1 MNWSFLPHHLPHHFP
16 HSLPHAISPGIVPL
30 FALVLTLGAYLFG
43 VEVQKRLRNP
53 LANPVLIAIVIIGV
67 TLRLLHLS
75 YQDYF
80 TGAQFIHFLLGP
92 ATVALA
98 IPMVRALEHMR
109 RGFWPMISALLA
121 GCIVGIVTG
130 YGLVRLFGGDQMV
143 ALSMA
148 PKSLTTPIAI
158 AVSSAIGG
166 IPSLSAVLA
175 ILGGILV
182 AVAIDPVLHWINID
196 EPAAR
201 GLAAGTAG
209 SGIGASRVI
218 PQHTLSAAF
227 AGVAI
232 GANGILTA
240 VLAPILV
247 PLLKH
252 W

>member
-1 MNWSFLPHHLPHHFP
+1 MNWQDLSRP
-16 HSLPHAISPGIVPL
+16 VPL
-30 FALVLTLGAYLFG
+30 AARAGLPLLAITLTLGAYLVG
-43 VEVQKRLRNP
+43 VEIQKRVRNP

-80 TGAQFIHFLLGP
+80 SGAQFIHLLLGP

-109 RGFWPMISALLA
+109 RGFWPMLSALFA
-121 GCIVGIVTG
+121 GSLIGILSG
-130 YGLVRLFGGDQMV
+130 YGLVRLLGGSQTV

-158 AVSSAIGG
+158 AVSTSIGG

-182 AVAIDPVLHWINID
+182 AISIDPLLRWLSID
-196 EPAAR
+196 EPSAK

-240 VLAPILV
+240 LLAPLIG
-247 PLLKH
+247 PILKH

>member
-1 MNWSFLPHHLPHHFP
+1 MNGITLLHPL
-16 HSLPHAISPGIVPL
+16 SPGILPL
-30 FALVLTLGAYLFG
+30 FAIVLTLGAYLLG
-43 VEVQKRLRNP
+43 VEIQKRLRTP

-109 RGFWPMISALLA
+109 RGFWPMIFALLA
-121 GCIVGIVTG
+121 GSLVGIVSG
-130 YGLVRLFGGDQMV
+130 YGLVRLLGGSQTL

-158 AVSSAIGG
+158 AVSATIGG
-166 IPSLSAVLA
+166 IPSLSAVFA

-182 AVAIDPVLHWINID
+182 AMAIDPILHWFRID
-196 EPAAR
+196 EPSAK
-201 GLAAGTAG
+201 GLAAGTSG

-240 VLAPILV
+240 VLAPVLV

>member
-1 MNWSFLPHHLPHHFP
+1 MIQVPIPYVL
-16 HSLPHAISPGIVPL
+16 SPGIVPL
-30 FALVLTLGAYLFG
+30 FAIVLTLGAYLLG
-43 VEVQKRLRNP
+43 VEIEKRLRNP

-67 TLRLLHLS
+67 SLRLLHLS

-109 RGFWPMISALLA
+109 RGFWSMMSALLA
-121 GCIVGIVTG
+121 GSLIGLISG
-130 YGLVRLFGGDQMV
+130 YAIVRLLGGSQQV

-158 AVSSAIGG
+158 AVSASIGG

-182 AVAIDPVLHWINID
+182 AVSIDPVLHWLKIA
-196 EPAAR
+196 EPSAK

-247 PLLKH
+247 PFLKH

>member
-1 MNWSFLPHHLPHHFP
+1 MNWTTLPHTL
-16 HSLPHAISPGIVPL
+16 SSGIVPL
-30 FALVLTLGAYLFG
+30 FAIVLTLGAYLFG
-43 VEVQKRLRNP
+43 VELQKRLRSP

-67 TLRLLHLS
+67 TLRLLRLS

-109 RGFWPMISALLA
+109 PMISALFA
-121 GCIVGIVTG
+121 GSLIGILSG
-130 YGLVRLFGGDQMV
+130 YGLVRLLGGSQAV

-158 AVSSAIGG
+158 AVSASIGG

-175 ILGGILV
+175 IVGGILV
-182 AVAIDPVLHWINID
+182 AVSIDPILDWLTIRD
-196 EPAAR
+196 PSAR

-209 SGIGASRVI
+209 SGLGASRVI

-240 VLAPILV
+240 LLAPLV
-247 PLLKH
+247 TPLLKH

>member
-1 MNWSFLPHHLPHHFP
+1 MNWMHVP
-16 HSLPHAISPGIVPL
+16 HSLSPAIVPL
-30 FALVLTLGAYLFG
+30 FCIVLTLGAYLLG
-43 VEVQKRLRNP
+43 IEIQKRLRSP
-53 LANPVLIAIVIIGV
+53 LANPVLIAIVVIGAA
-67 TLRLLHLS
+67 LRVLHLS

-109 RGFWPMISALLA
+109 RGFWPMFAALL
-121 GCIVGIVTG
+121 VGSLF
-130 YGLVRLFGGDQMV
+130 GLVSGYALVRVLGGSQLV

-158 AVSSAIGG
+158 AVSTSIGG
-166 IPSLSAVLA
+166 NPSLSTVFA

-182 AVAIDPVLHWINID
+182 ASTIDPVLTWMKVR

-209 SGIGASRVI
+209 SGIGASQVI
-218 PQHTLSAAF
+218 PQHTVSAAF

-232 GANGILTA
+232 GANGILTSI
-240 VLAPILV
+240 LAPVLT

>member
-1 MNWSFLPHHLPHHFP
+1 MNPIVLPRTL
-16 HSLPHAISPGIVPL
+16 SPGIVPL
-30 FALVLTLGAYLFG
+30 FAIVLTLGAYLFG

-53 LANPVLIAIVIIGV
+53 LANPVLIGIVLVGI
-67 TLRLLHLS
+67 TLRVLHLS

-109 RGFWPMISALLA
+109 RGFWPMLSALVA
-121 GCIVGIVTG
+121 GSLVGLLSG
-130 YGLVRLFGGDQMV
+130 YGLVRLLGGSQAI

-148 PKSLTTPIAI
+148 PKSLTTPVAL
-158 AVSSAIGG
+158 AVSIAIGG
-166 IPSLSAVLA
+166 IPSLSVAFA

-182 AVAIDPVLHWINID
+182 AVFIDPLLHWLNIN
-196 EPAAR
+196 EPSAR

-232 GANGILTA
+232 GANSILTA
-240 VLAPILV
+240 ILAPIV
-247 PLLKH
+247 IPLLKH

>member
-1 MNWSFLPHHLPHHFP
+1 MIWTT
-16 HSLPHAISPGIVPL
+16 HALSPSIVTL
-30 FALVLTLGAYLFG
+30 FAITLTLGAYLVG
-43 VEVQKRLRNP
+43 VEIQKRVRNP

-109 RGFWPMISALLA
+109 RGFFPMMTALLA
-121 GCIVGIVTG
+121 GSLIGILSG
-130 YGLVRLFGGDQMV
+130 YSLVRLLGGSQTV

-158 AVSSAIGG
+158 AVSTSIGG

-182 AVAIDPVLHWINID
+182 AISIDPVLRWLKID
-196 EPAAR
+196 EPSAK

-240 VLAPILV
+240 ILAPLLV

>member
-1 MNWSFLPHHLPHHFP
+1 MNWMTLPHTL
-16 HSLPHAISPGIVPL
+16 SPGIVQL
-30 FALVLTLGAYLFG
+30 FAIVLTLGSYLLG
-43 VEVQKRLRNP
+43 VELQERLRNP

-121 GCIVGIVTG
+121 GSLIGLISGYGIV
-130 YGLVRLFGGDQMV
+130 RLLGGSQVV

-158 AVSSAIGG
+158 AVSSSMGG

-182 AVAIDPVLHWINID
+182 AISIDPVLDWLKIN
-196 EPAAR
+196 EPSAR

>member
-1 MNWSFLPHHLPHHFP
+1 MIALPPSIL
-16 HSLPHAISPGIVPL
+16 PL
-30 FALVLTLGAYLFG
+30 FAIVLTLGTYLLG
-43 VEVQKRLRNP
+43 VEAQKRLRNNP
-53 LANPVLIAIVIIGV
+53 FANPVLIAIVLIGT
-67 TLRLLHLS
+67 TLHLLHLS
-75 YQDYF
+75 YKDYF
-80 TGAQFIHFLLGP
+80 TGAQLIHFLLGP

-98 IPMVRALEHMR
+98 IPMVRALEHIR
-109 RGFWPMISALLA
+109 RGLWPMLFALLA
-121 GCIVGIVTG
+121 GSLTG
-130 YGLVRLFGGDQMV
+130 LLSGYAIVRLLGGSQAI

-166 IPSLSAVLA
+166 LPSLSAVLA

-182 AVAIDPVLHWINID
+182 AISIDPILHLLHIT
-196 EPAAR
+196 EPSAR

-227 AGVAI
+227 AGIAI

-240 VLAPILV
+240 ILAPIVL

>member
-1 MNWSFLPHHLPHHFP
+1 MIWLT
-16 HSLPHAISPGIVPL
+16 HALSPATVTL
-30 FALVLTLGAYLFG
+30 FAITLTLGAYLLG

-53 LANPVLIAIVIIGV
+53 LANPVLLAIVIIGV

-121 GCIVGIVTG
+121 GSLIGILSG
-130 YGLVRLFGGDQMV
+130 YGLVRLLGGSQAV

-158 AVSSAIGG
+158 AVSSTIGG

-175 ILGGILV
+175 ILGGVLV
-182 AVAIDPVLHWINID
+182 AVSIDPVLRWLNID
-196 EPAAR
+196 EPSAK

-209 SGIGASRVI
+209 SGLGASRVI

-240 VLAPILV
+240 LLAPLLV

>member
-1 MNWSFLPHHLPHHFP
+1 MNWTTLPHTL
-16 HSLPHAISPGIVPL
+16 SPGIVPL
-30 FALVLTLGAYLFG
+30 FAIVLTLGAYLLG
-43 VEVQKRLRNP
+43 VEVQKRIPNP
-53 LANPVLIAIVIIGV
+53 LANPVLIAIVIIGI

-75 YQDYF
+75 YQNYF
-80 TGAQFIHFLLGP
+80 TGAQFIYFLLGP

-121 GCIVGIVTG
+121 GSLIGLISG
-130 YGLVRLFGGDQMV
+130 YAIVRLLGGSQAV

-158 AVSSAIGG
+158 AVSASIGG

-175 ILGGILV
+175 IIGGVLV
-182 AVAIDPVLHWINID
+182 VISIDPVLRWLKID
-196 EPAAR
+196 EPSAK

-209 SGIGASRVI
+209 SGLGASRVI

-240 VLAPILV
+240 VLAPILA

>member
-1 MNWSFLPHHLPHHFP
+1 MNWMTLPHTL
-16 HSLPHAISPGIVPL
+16 SPGIVQL
-30 FALVLTLGAYLFG
+30 FAIVLTLGSYLLG
-43 VEVQKRLRNP
+43 VELQERLRNP

-121 GCIVGIVTG
+121 GSLIGLVSGYGIV
-130 YGLVRLFGGDQMV
+130 RLLGGSQVV

-158 AVSSAIGG
+158 AVSSSIGG

-182 AVAIDPVLHWINID
+182 ATSIDPVLDWLKIN
-196 EPAAR
+196 EPSAR

-232 GANGILTA
+232 GANGMLTA
-240 VLAPILV
+240 FLAPILV

>member
-1 MNWSFLPHHLPHHFP
+1 MNG
-16 HSLPHAISPGIVPL
+16 SLLSLTISPGVVPL

-53 LANPVLIAIVIIGV
+53 LANPVLIAIIIIGI
-67 TLRLLHLS
+67 TLRLTHLS
-75 YQDYF
+75 YHDYF
-80 TGAQFIHFLLGP
+80 TGAQFIHFMLGP

-109 RGFWPMISALLA
+109 RGFWPMMAALCA
-121 GCIVGIVTG
+121 GSVVGLVTG
-130 YGLVRLFGGDQMV
+130 YSLVRLLGGSQTV

-158 AVSSAIGG
+158 AVSQSIGG
-166 IPSLSAVLA
+166 VPSLSAVLA
-175 ILGGILV
+175 IIGGILV
-182 AVAIDPVLHWINID
+182 AVSIDPLLHRLRIR

-218 PQHTLSAAF
+218 PSTPS
-227 AGVAI
+227 
-232 GANGILTA
+232 
-240 VLAPILV
+240 PP
-247 PLLKH
+247 PLPE
-252 W
+252 